1 MKKVLS
7 KKEKA
12 RRQTIR
18 RSPKIKQAIRRLD
31 PSRILTLDLETTGL
45 TADAEII
52 QLSIMNGCGD
62 VLMNRYFK
70 PLYTERWDEAM
81 EVNHITPEQVAQ
93 EDPFILWADTVS
105 RLFMDADL
113 IVGYSTFNDIAKLH
127 ASGVVLP
134 DKDIYLDLAEA
145 FSLIHYQE
153 TKTITYEKL
162 MNCAAHYGYHGRNWH
177 DSLTDTDATLFCFQ
191 HMLDDDQAIFKK
203 RRYRRSADNGV
214 SSSQSYA
221 PVIGVPDEFMEL
233 ELHVPVRQAVF
244 LHELDDAPRL
254 DLAEDGTDIDGTLRA
269 VQAIDAQSLTQVGF
283 IADDELQDVLRPEL
297 LEVLRQHTVGHVRR
311 QALVIDSEPDVI
323 IFEIRFDIHTAIG
336 LDVDAVPLQSFQES
350 VDILAQRFA
359 ARQGDVGIGDLGDD
373 IGNIHMPA
381 FIEGISRIAVRTAQV
396 AAAEADERRQL
407 AGFLPFPVDAV
418 ENLVDTEAIIH
429 KWPRSLHFPGPLL

>member
-113 IVGYSTFNDIAKLH
+113 IVGYSTFNDI
-127 ASGVVLP
+127 
-134 DKDIYLDLAEA
+134 DLAEA

-162 MNCAAHYGYHGRNWH
+162 MNCAAHYGYHGSNWH

-203 RRYRRSADNGV
+203 RRYP
-214 SSSQSYA
+214 Q
-221 PVIGVPDEFMEL
+221 
-233 ELHVPVRQAVF
+233 
-244 LHELDDAPRL
+244 
-254 DLAEDGTDIDGTLRA
+254 
-269 VQAIDAQSLTQVGF
+269 
-283 IADDELQDVLRPEL
+283 
-297 LEVLRQHTVGHVRR
+297 
-311 QALVIDSEPDVI
+311 
-323 IFEIRFDIHTAIG
+323 
-336 LDVDAVPLQSFQES
+336 
-350 VDILAQRFA
+350 
-359 ARQGDVGIGDLGDD
+359 
-373 IGNIHMPA
+373 
-381 FIEGISRIAVRTAQV
+381 IS
-396 AAAEADERRQL
+396 
-407 AGFLPFPVDAV
+407 G
-418 ENLVDTEAIIH
+418 
-429 KWPRSLHFPGPLL
+429 

>member
-113 IVGYSTFNDIAKLH
+113 IIGYSTFNDIAKLH

-203 RRYRRSADNGV
+203 RRYP
-214 SSSQSYA
+214 Q
-221 PVIGVPDEFMEL
+221 
-233 ELHVPVRQAVF
+233 
-244 LHELDDAPRL
+244 
-254 DLAEDGTDIDGTLRA
+254 
-269 VQAIDAQSLTQVGF
+269 
-283 IADDELQDVLRPEL
+283 
-297 LEVLRQHTVGHVRR
+297 
-311 QALVIDSEPDVI
+311 
-323 IFEIRFDIHTAIG
+323 
-336 LDVDAVPLQSFQES
+336 
-350 VDILAQRFA
+350 
-359 ARQGDVGIGDLGDD
+359 
-373 IGNIHMPA
+373 
-381 FIEGISRIAVRTAQV
+381 IS
-396 AAAEADERRQL
+396 
-407 AGFLPFPVDAV
+407 G
-418 ENLVDTEAIIH
+418 
-429 KWPRSLHFPGPLL
+429 

>member
-1 MKKVLS
+1 MKNVIRPSYDLYINGRWVPSSDGSTFKAINPANGEVLSVCAEATQDDVNAAVRAAQAAFPAWKNVSPRKRQAILLKIADIIDKNADTLALIETLDNGKPIRETKAVDIPAAADHFRYPAHAAPGLYGRLRLCHRRPAGSAAGCDRCQHQEITIDKDLLSSYNKAIAEKKGGFSMKKLLS

-12 RRQTIR
+12 RRQSIR
-18 RSPKIKQAIRRLD
+18 RSPQIKQAIRRLD
-31 PSRILTLDLETTGL
+31 PARILTLDLETTGL

-81 EVNHITPEQVAQ
+81 EVNHITPEQVAC

-105 RLFMDADL
+105 SLFMDADL

-203 RRYRRSADNGV
+203 RRYP
-214 SSSQSYA
+214 Q
-221 PVIGVPDEFMEL
+221 
-233 ELHVPVRQAVF
+233 
-244 LHELDDAPRL
+244 
-254 DLAEDGTDIDGTLRA
+254 
-269 VQAIDAQSLTQVGF
+269 
-283 IADDELQDVLRPEL
+283 
-297 LEVLRQHTVGHVRR
+297 
-311 QALVIDSEPDVI
+311 
-323 IFEIRFDIHTAIG
+323 
-336 LDVDAVPLQSFQES
+336 
-350 VDILAQRFA
+350 
-359 ARQGDVGIGDLGDD
+359 
-373 IGNIHMPA
+373 
-381 FIEGISRIAVRTAQV
+381 IS
-396 AAAEADERRQL
+396 
-407 AGFLPFPVDAV
+407 G
-418 ENLVDTEAIIH
+418 
-429 KWPRSLHFPGPLL
+429 

>member
-52 QLSIMNGCGD
+52 QLSIMNSCGD

-203 RRYRRSADNGV
+203 RRYP
-214 SSSQSYA
+214 Q
-221 PVIGVPDEFMEL
+221 
-233 ELHVPVRQAVF
+233 
-244 LHELDDAPRL
+244 
-254 DLAEDGTDIDGTLRA
+254 
-269 VQAIDAQSLTQVGF
+269 
-283 IADDELQDVLRPEL
+283 
-297 LEVLRQHTVGHVRR
+297 
-311 QALVIDSEPDVI
+311 
-323 IFEIRFDIHTAIG
+323 
-336 LDVDAVPLQSFQES
+336 
-350 VDILAQRFA
+350 
-359 ARQGDVGIGDLGDD
+359 
-373 IGNIHMPA
+373 
-381 FIEGISRIAVRTAQV
+381 IS
-396 AAAEADERRQL
+396 
-407 AGFLPFPVDAV
+407 G
-418 ENLVDTEAIIH
+418 
-429 KWPRSLHFPGPLL
+429 